1 MLRAVGARGRSQAR
15 RQDGIRRQRRR
26 AQAEGRWRWRQE
38 QAAACQEEQVL
49 IRATVSTT
57 RLRRRCNMPVL
68 RVRASGCGPSSVV
81 PSYNVQSE
89 NPGRCLSRAAP
100 SGCVQPWHAC
110 VTAQGPR
117 AGANKQS
124 PPSYGPARALH
135 RRARVRRRA
144 SAQCAPEVQ
153 PAARGVAG
161 ARSCRKRAPVQRG
174 VRALAGRSFREAD
187 GRGWARWQPRP

>member
-1 MLRAVGARGRSQAR
+1 MLHAVGARGRSQAR

-68 RVRASGCGPSSVV
+68 HVRASGCGPSCAI
-81 PSYNVQSE
+81 VQRTT
-89 NPGRCLSRAAP
+89 GKSRALPIKSRALRLR
-100 SGCVQPWHAC
+100 STLAHAC

-161 ARSCRKRAPVQRG
+161 ARSCRKHAPVQRG